1 MKKNRFFSKFLLML
15 SIISFGLV
23 AFYLVKNGIL
33 PTRYRKIFIIAGLAI
48 YVLAAIIILARKSPK
63 SLRSITTLLITLL
76 MLIFVFA
83 FIFINKGLI
92 TLDKLNKNANDK
104 VYMDFSIVVR
114 KDSDYEKISDIG
126 DAYVYAAINSD
137 AKNFKLFKEQFS
149 KDNKIDINYADGK
162 SYVSMAEDLLDGR
175 SKVILLNENYR
186 TSIEDNRHEFSRKTR
201 VIYSVKIEKKI
212 HKEDQVEQKP
222 VADNE
227 PFNLYISG
235 ADTYSNN
242 YSHARSDVN
251 LLMTVNPKTNKIL
264 ITTIPRDSYVKIAGK
279 GDNQKDKFTHSGIY
293 GASSSIK
300 TLENLFGIDINYYAK
315 VNFNS
320 LINVVDALGGIEVDN
335 AETFTSIV
343 NKKTYKKGRIHLSG
357 QDALAFARERKHLT
371 EGDLGR
377 GKNHIRIVEGMIN
390 KAMSPS
396 ILLRYSKVL
405 DVLSD
410 SMETNMPN
418 DKIID
423 MINAQLDTNKNWKI
437 ESIDLEGKGKMGLPS
452 YAMPGYNLWF
462 LVPDKDSI
470 ENVSNKINEL
480 LEAE

>member
-1 MKKNRFFSKFLLML
+1 MKKNRFVSKLLLIL

-33 PTRYRKIFIIAGLAI
+33 PIRYRKIFIIAGLAI
-48 YVLAAIIILARKSPK
+48 YILATIIILARKSPK
-63 SLRSITTLLITLL
+63 LLRGIAIVFITLL
-76 MLIFVFA
+76 MLVFVFT
-83 FIFINKGLI
+83 FVFINKGLI
-92 TLDKLNKNANDK
+92 TLDKLNRNANDK
-104 VYMDFSIVVR
+104 VYMDFSIVVM
-114 KDSDYEKISDIG
+114 KDSDYKSIEDIG
-126 DAYVYAAINSD
+126 EDYVYAAINTD
-137 AKNFKLFKEQFS
+137 NKNFKLFKEQFS

-175 SKVILLNENYR
+175 SKIILLNENYR
-186 TSIEDNRHEFSRKTR
+186 TSIEDNRHEFSRKTK
-201 VIYSVKIEKKI
+201 VIYSAKIEKKI
-212 HKEDQVEQKP
+212 HKDDLVKQKP
-222 VADNE
+222 VGENT

-251 LLMTVNPKTNKIL
+251 LLMTINPKTNQIL
-264 ITTIPRDSYVKIAGK
+264 ITTIPRDSYIRIAGK
-279 GDNQKDKFTHSGIY
+279 GDNKKDKFTHSGIY
-293 GASSSIK
+293 GASSSIMS
-300 TLENLFGIDINYYAK
+300 LENLFGIDINYYAK

-335 AETFTSIV
+335 AETFTSV
-343 NKKTYKKGRIHLSG
+343 LNKKTYKKGRIHLNG
-357 QDALAFARERKHLT
+357 EDALAFARERKHLT

-390 KAMSPS
+390 KAMSPA
-396 ILLRYSKVL
+396 ILLKYSKVL

-418 DKIID
+418 NKIID
-423 MINAQLDTNKNWKI
+423 MINAQLDSNKDWKI

-452 YAMPGYNLWF
+452 YAMPGYKLWF
-462 LVPDKDSI
+462 LVPDKSSI
-470 ENVSNKINEL
+470 ENVSNKINSL